1 MTVEEL
7 VALIELRHKLKR
19 EISEEEFQDIKPLKS
34 DPAKYD
40 IDIVDGKLVKQYTSG
55 IYKHICDDVTYYC
68 EFFINTL
75 KKRGYNIKSFKYLD
89 EDGYVLLYGDP
100 RIAAQQFSVA
110 FTNPN

>member
-19 EISEEEFQDIKPLKS
+19 EISEEEFQDIKPLMS
-34 DPAKYD
+34 DPEKYD

-55 IYKHICDDVTYYC
+55 TYKHICDDVTYYC
-68 EFFINTL
+68 ECFINIL
-75 KKRGYNIKSFKYLD
+75 KKRGYNIKSFKYLM

-100 RIAAQQFSVA
+100 RIAQQFSVA

>member
-1 MTVEEL
+1 MTTEEL
-7 VALIELRHKLKR
+7 VTLIELRHKFKR

-55 IYKHICDDVTYYC
+55 IYNHICDDVTCYC
-68 EFFINTL
+68 ECFINIL
-75 KKRGYNIKSFKYLD
+75 KKRGYNIKSFKYLM

-100 RIAAQQFSVA
+100 RIAQQFSIA
-110 FTNPN
+110 FTNPK